1 MNNEEINNH
10 SNSLNPL
17 STPLFIRET
26 TTSVFEFINKLE
38 NKRIE
43 MGASFSRGDIWSL
56 KQKSR
61 FIESILL
68 NFPIPAFYVN
78 EQINGEWVIIDGVQ
92 RTKTLVDFWNNKF
105 ALSSLELL
113 PTLNA
118 KKFEALESKL
128 RTRIEDKK
136 LNIQLLTAS
145 TPISIVYQI
154 FGRINTGGTQLN
166 RQEVRCGIINGQ
178 ALFLLEELAHS
189 EMFKKSTGN
198 AISSKRMKDMEFVLR
213 VLAFQIL
220 DYKKGTTH
228 DFLDN
233 AMRAINKKSTIELE
247 ELKHQFYRVMNLTF
261 EFFGETNFRNINK
274 SKGSGIVTSLFDSIC
289 FYFSNHSDQ
298 FLEKNKAEIIQNYPQ
313 LIQKLEKLN
322 STSKNINKQFFWTEK
337 ILSDFEQK

>member
-26 TTSVFEFINKLE
+26 TNSVFEFINKLK
-38 NKRIE
+38 NKRIA
-43 MGASFSRGDIWSL
+43 MGSSFSRGDIWSL

-92 RTKTLVDFWNNKF
+92 RTKTLVDFVDNKF

-113 PTLNA
+113 PTLN
-118 KKFEALESKL
+118 KTKFESLESKL

-154 FGRINTGGTQLN
+154 FGRINTGGTELS
-166 RQEVRCGIINGQ
+166 RQEVRCGIIHGQ
-178 ALFLLEELAHS
+178 AISVLKELAHS
-189 EMFKKSTGN
+189 EPFKEATGN
-198 AISSKRMKDMEFVLR
+198 TISAKRMKDIEFVLR
-213 VLAFQIL
+213 VLAFQML
-220 DYKKGTTH
+220 DYEKGTIN

-233 AMRAINKKSTIELE
+233 AMRTINKKSTPEIE
-247 ELKHQFYRVMNLTF
+247 ELKNKFYRVMYLTF
-261 EFFGETNFRNINK
+261 DFFGETNFRRITANK
-274 SKGSGIVTSLFDSIC
+274 ANPIITSLFDSIC
-289 FYFSNHSDQ
+289 FYLSNHSDE
-298 FLEKNKAEIIQNYPQ
+298 FL
-313 LIQKLEKLN
+313 
-322 STSKNINKQFFWTEK
+322 
-337 ILSDFEQK
+337 